1 MKELIVLAVT
11 AILIENVI
19 LYSFLGI
26 CPFLGVSNSKKSAVG
41 MGLAVVVVVT
51 ISAVVAW
58 LLYTFILVPF
68 EMVYMKTIVFIL
80 VIAGLVQIMEIF
92 IKKISPSL
100 YNSLGIYL
108 PLITTNCV
116 VLGVATIVASEE
128 YTLLKAFVYS
138 FSTSV
143 GFLLILFLFSAV
155 RQRITA
161 APVPEGFKGVPISL
175 ITAGIMAM
183 IFVRF
188 AGII

>member
-1 MKELIVLAVT
+1 MKI
-11 AILIENVI
+11 
-19 LYSFLGI
+19 
-26 CPFLGVSNSKKSAVG
+26 
-41 MGLAVVVVVT
+41 
-51 ISAVVAW
+51 
-58 LLYTFILVPF
+58 
-68 EMVYMKTIVFIL
+68 IVFIL

>member
-1 MKELIVLAVT
+1 MKELIVLAIT

-26 CPFLGVSNSKKSAVG
+26 CPFLGVSNSKKSAIG

-92 IKKISPSL
+92 IKKVSPSL

-138 FSTSV
+138 FSTSL

-155 RQRITA
+155 RERITI